1 MSYKILFDVYVK
13 LSCTTSVAQ
22 TYVWCQI
29 LVRPFGILTIKQ
41 QKVSNKQYLPKLRE
55 IQEKMISCWQ
65 YKPQK
70 CWNDPKLSSSVQW
83 FSLRQ
88 VSKLILTHL
97 LFRLVQTSSHS
108 LKSNQENAYAN
119 FTVDSSTGW
128 QGFRILPNITGVLIV
143 AFCVFF
149 SPTKQIYIV
158 KRYSYWNW
166 GAIIEYLNVS
176 SLAF

>member
-1 MSYKILFDVYVK
+1 MSNLSSTVWNSDYK
-13 LSCTTSVAQ
+13 TTKSLKQ
-22 TYVWCQI
+22 TI
-29 LVRPFGILTIKQ
+29 PT
-41 QKVSNKQYLPKLRE
+41 E
-55 IQEKMISCWQ
+55 IARNPRKNDIMLAV

-83 FSLRQ
+83 FGLRQ

-97 LFRLVQTSSHS
+97 LFPLVQTSSHS